1 VKKKAERGYNGRKLR
16 AKIFSRFDF
25 HVFTSVPRSHA
36 QKRALF
42 PIAFF
47 VLKSRFYYPLCVV
60 GSVFLHKREGKK
72 GEQKQGEKEEEE
84 DNVLVFLMAEKRR
97 GRLEEDK

>member
-1 VKKKAERGYNGRKLR
+1 M
-16 AKIFSRFDF
+16 KIFSCFDF
-25 HVFTSVPRSHA
+25 PVFTSVPRSHA

-47 VLKSRFYYPLCVV
+47 VLKSRFYYPLLLVF
-60 GSVFLHKREGKK
+60 GSGFLRERRKK

>member
-1 VKKKAERGYNGRKLR
+1 M
-16 AKIFSRFDF
+16 KIFSCFDF
-25 HVFTSVPRSHA
+25 PVFTSVPRSHA

-47 VLKSRFYYPLCVV
+47 VLKSRFYYPLLLVF
-60 GSVFLHKREGKK
+60 GSGFLRERRKK
-72 GEQKQGEKEEEE
+72 GEQKQGEKEE

>member
-1 VKKKAERGYNGRKLR
+1 M
-16 AKIFSRFDF
+16 KIFSCFDF
-25 HVFTSVPRSHA
+25 PVFTSVPRSHA
-36 QKRALF
+36 QKRAVF

-47 VLKSRFYYPLCVV
+47 VLKSRFYYPLLLLLEVC
-60 GSVFLHKREGKK
+60 FLQKREGKK

>member
-1 VKKKAERGYNGRKLR
+1 LLLLLLEV
-16 AKIFSRFDF
+16 
-25 HVFTSVPRSHA
+25 
-36 QKRALF
+36 
-42 PIAFF
+42 
-47 VLKSRFYYPLCVV
+47 C
-60 GSVFLHKREGKK
+60 FLHKREGKK

>member
-1 VKKKAERGYNGRKLR
+1 M
-16 AKIFSRFDF
+16 KIFSCFDF
-25 HVFTSVPRSHA
+25 PVFTSVPRSHA

-47 VLKSRFYYPLCVV
+47 VLKSRFYYPLLLE
-60 GSVFLHKREGKK
+60 VFSCKREGKK

>member
-1 VKKKAERGYNGRKLR
+1 MKKKAERGYNGRKLR

-47 VLKSRFYYPLCVV
+47 VLKSRFYYPLLLLLLE
-60 GSVFLHKREGKK
+60 VFSCTIEKEKKENKNRGKK
-72 GEQKQGEKEEEE
+72 R
-84 DNVLVFLMAEKRR
+84 KR
-97 GRLEEDK
+97 KITFWFF

>member
-1 VKKKAERGYNGRKLR
+1 M
-16 AKIFSRFDF
+16 KIFSCFDF

-47 VLKSRFYYPLCVV
+47 VLKSRFYYPLLLE
-60 GSVFLHKREGKK
+60 VFSAREGKK

-97 GRLEEDK
+97 EEEEDK

>member
-1 VKKKAERGYNGRKLR
+1 V
-16 AKIFSRFDF
+16 KIFSCFDF
-25 HVFTSVPRSHA
+25 HIFTSVPRSHA

-47 VLKSRFYYPLCVV
+47 VLKSRFYYPLLLE
-60 GSVFLHKREGKK
+60 VFSAREGKK
-72 GEQKQGEKEEEE
+72 GEQKQGEKEE

-97 GRLEEDK
+97 EEEEDK

>member
-1 VKKKAERGYNGRKLR
+1 ME
-16 AKIFSRFDF
+16 
-25 HVFTSVPRSHA
+25 VF
-36 QKRALF
+36 F
-42 PIAFF
+42 
-47 VLKSRFYYPLCVV
+47 C
-60 GSVFLHKREGKK
+60 KREGKK

>member
-1 VKKKAERGYNGRKLR
+1 M
-16 AKIFSRFDF
+16 KIFSCFDF

-47 VLKSRFYYPLCVV
+47 VLKSRFYYPLLLE
-60 GSVFLHKREGKK
+60 VFSAREGKK
-72 GEQKQGEKEEEE
+72 GEQKQGEKEE

-97 GRLEEDK
+97 EEEEDK